1 MKFFAMKDLEE
12 VKEAMGKLDNFRT
25 QLTEVITKLG
35 SLKIEDI
42 ELEDC
47 SETSESSDSSCER
60 RRRHKRGPH
69 GYGHHGFGRHGKF
82 GGRHGKF
89 GGRRRRH
96 GRHNKDSSTDTDSSC
111 EKRGHGMRRKR
122 MMWMKKFKGKFSPEE
137 WKEKK

>member
-1 MKFFAMKDLEE
+1 
-12 VKEAMGKLDNFRT
+12 MGKLDNFRT
-25 QLTEVITKLG
+25 ELTEVITKLG

-89 GGRRRRH
+89 GWKRRRRRH

-111 EKRGHGMRRKR
+111 EKRGYGMRRKR